1 MVLVPERVAVY
12 VSIVAFLGIFQL
24 AVTMP
29 ADDAGVV
36 WVKTRVEVVCVLMV
50 TVTLSDALYPLA

>member
-1 MVLVPERVAVY
+1 MVLVPETVTAY

-24 AVTMP
+24 AVTIP
-29 ADDAGVV
+29 AEDAGVV
-36 WVKTRVEVVCVLMV
+36 WEKTRVEVVCVLMV